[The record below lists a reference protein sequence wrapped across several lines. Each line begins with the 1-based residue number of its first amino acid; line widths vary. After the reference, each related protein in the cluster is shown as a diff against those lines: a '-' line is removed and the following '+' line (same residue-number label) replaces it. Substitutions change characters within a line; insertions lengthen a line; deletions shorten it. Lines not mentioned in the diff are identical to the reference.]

1 MDIRLSS
8 SSLFYAP
15 GMVEYFKNMTHKD
28 FSKKKDTL
36 DKAVQHYML
45 GQLYPKLSFEAAEK
59 ILNGDF
65 TVDGDDV
72 VVTLEKSNTV
82 TRQDIDDGGPI

>member
-15 GMVEYFKNMTHKD
+15 GMVEYFKNMSHKD
-28 FSKKKDTL
+28 IKKDAL
-36 DKAVQHYML
+36 NRAVQHYML
-45 GQLYPKLSFEAAEK
+45 GQLYPQLSFEAAEK

-65 TVDGDDV
+65 KVDGEDV